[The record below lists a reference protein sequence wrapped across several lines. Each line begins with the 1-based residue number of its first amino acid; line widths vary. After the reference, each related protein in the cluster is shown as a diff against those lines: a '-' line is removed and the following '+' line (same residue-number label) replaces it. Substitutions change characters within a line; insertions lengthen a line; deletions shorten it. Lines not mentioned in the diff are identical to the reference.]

1 VPTAHNGGVALGYEV
16 AGSGPTVAF
25 CGEAGF
31 GPWQHG
37 WQHAALAGPYG
48 AVVPETRGIGDSDAP
63 PGPYAVA
70 DLAADLSA
78 VLSAHGARRV
88 HLVGYGLGGM
98 VALALA
104 LDSARPASLAVV
116 GTPAS
121 GGAFD
126 PDPLWAPPD
135 DRAAVAAS
143 TERLLSAGFVDRRPG
158 VVDRITDWRTDEDA
172 GRPVWE
178 AHRAAAQGFDVG
190 DRLYEL
196 TTPTLVIQG
205 TDDRVCPPAAGRSLA
220 EGLPRGA
227 LFEVDAGH
235 LAGVEAA
242 RPVNDELAGW
252 LDEHADRE
260 GG

>member
-1 VPTAHNGGVALGYEV
+1 VPTAHNDGVALGYEV
-16 AGSGPTVAF
+16 AGRGPTVAF
-25 CGEAGF
+25 CGEAGL

-37 WQHAALAGPYG
+37 WQYAAIAGPSE
-48 AVVPETRGIGDSDAP
+48 AVVPETRGIGASDAP

-98 VALALA
+98 VALSLA
-104 LDSARPASLAVV
+104 LSSDRPASLAVV
-116 GTPAS
+116 GTPPA
-121 GGAFD
+121 GDAFD
-126 PDPLWAPPD
+126 PGPLWAPPD

-172 GRPVWE
+172 ARPVWE
-178 AHRAAAQGFDVG
+178 AHRAAAAGFDLA
-190 DRLYEL
+190 DRPYEL

-220 EGLPRGA
+220 AGLPRGE
-227 LFEVDAGH
+227 LFEVEAGH
-235 LAGVEAA
+235 LAGVETA
-242 RPVNDELAGW
+242 RPVNDELVGW
-252 LDEHADRE
+252 LDEHADR
-260 GG
+260 GDG